1 MKGKYSFINEAVV
14 MFFAQIILCTV
25 IAINYR
31 SISQANYLITAI
43 SAASIAGITYFLI
56 QRISENTK
64 KRKKNKEKD
73 IAWIGFMLGS
83 VVGDMVGIFISKILL
98 GS

>member
-1 MKGKYSFINEAVV
+1 

-43 SAASIAGITYFLI
+43 SAASIAGLTYFLI
-56 QRISENTK
+56 QRIADKTN
-64 KRKKNKEKD
+64 KRRKTKEKD

-83 VVGDMVGIFISKILL
+83 VAGDMVGIFFSKILL